1 MLDAVI
7 SCLLLQ
13 SRTQTISTFTMSVC
27 PNFHPRLEPTLWFGL
42 QIWGLAMWI
51 VFYVAMMGS
60 LRAMGPA
67 PDLMQVEEA
76 DEDRG
81 EM

>member
-1 MLDAVI
+1 MLDAVNFMPVA
-7 SCLLLQ
+7 SK
-13 SRTQTISTFTMSVC
+13 SHPNDFYFHDVC
-27 PNFHPRLEPTLWFGL
+27 VPQFSPALEPTLWFGL